1 MVENENNYKNYKN
14 YKKKDKD
21 LLKKVEKSN
30 EIK

>member
-14 YKKKDKD
+14 YKKDKD